1 VYEVIIS
8 TNQIQ
13 PAAKVY
19 SDTKKIFKTAKTDV
33 SAKTPQADEVVLST
47 NAQDFGSMLR
57 KLQSLSDV
65 RQAKVQDLS
74 ERVAQGT
81 YHVDAY
87 AIADKISSNGFF
99 DQQG

>member
-1 VYEVIIS
+1 MIIS

-13 PAAKVY
+13 QAAKVY
-19 SDTKKIFKTAKTDV
+19 SDTKKALKTAKTDV
-33 SAKTPQADEVVLST
+33 PATSQPADAVVLST
-47 NAQDFGSMLR
+47 NAQEFGGMLR

-65 RQAKVQDLS
+65 RQADVEAIS
-74 ERVAQGT
+74 NRVAQGT

-87 AIADKISSNGFF
+87 AIADKMVSKGSF